1 MEGTTQKNAIQNGSR
16 NRVYLYVLLAVLV
29 LAVFF
34 LLLKLFFSD
43 RTLNAHLLKD
53 EIFLNENLVYT
64 DNTPGAKQWIWE
76 FGDGALSTAQNGFYR
91 FKRSGNYLVRLTV
104 DSKLQQ
110 QFAVVVKDTIAAPV
124 MDSVRITGPTSGT
137 TREQLRLEAEGEA
150 NIFEWSFGE
159 TGRVDVK
166 GRTAFYTY
174 NTPGKYRVMLR
185 TDRSPVPVFFLLN
198 ITEPDDPLNNMV
210 APGAGAQALRNDFK
224 VKLQN
229 IANGQDFRGN
239 YYYLVRKYLCNGE
252 RTSTQA
258 QDETGKKNSD
268 FYSYCI
274 GLTFSKGIVIDEV
287 TLSVA
292 PNSQCV
298 NLVNVQQHRLAQR

>member
-34 LLLKLFFSD
+34 LLMKLFFSD

-53 EIFLNENLVYT
+53 EIYLNESLVYT
-64 DNTPGAKQWIWE
+64 DNTPGAAKWTWE
-76 FGDGALSTAQNGFYR
+76 FGDGTLSTAQNGFYK
-91 FKRSGNYLVRLTV
+91 FKKSGTYLVRLTV
-104 DSKLQQ
+104 DNKLQQ
-110 QFAVVVKDTIAAPV
+110 QFAVNVKDTVAVPV
-124 MDSVRITGPTSGT
+124 MDSIRISGPTSGT
-137 TREQLRLEAEGEA
+137 TGEQLRLEADGEA

-174 NTPGKYRVMLR
+174 REAGRYRVMLR
-185 TDRSPVPVFFLLN
+185 TDKSPAPLYYLLT
-198 ITEPDDPLNNMV
+198 ITEPYNDLGDLV
-210 APGAGAQALRNDFK
+210 APGAGEQALKDDFK

-229 IANGQDFRGN
+229 IANGEDFKGN

-252 RTSTQA
+252 KTTVQA
-258 QDETGKKNSD
+258 EDETGKKKTD

-274 GLTFSKGIVIDEV
+274 GLTFSRSIVIDEV
-287 TLSVA
+287 TLNVA
-292 PNSQCV
+292 PKTKCV
-298 NLVNVQQHRLAQR
+298 GLVAVQQHRLSGK

>member
-34 LLLKLFFSD
+34 LLMKLFFSN

-53 EIFLNENLVYT
+53 EIFLNDNLVYN
-64 DNTPGAKQWIWE
+64 DNTPGADKWTWE
-76 FGDGALSTAQNGFYR
+76 FGDGSLSTSQGGVYR
-91 FKRSGNYLVRLTV
+91 FKKSGTYAVRLTV
-104 DSKLQQ
+104 DDKLQQ
-110 QFAVVVKDTIAAPV
+110 QFVVVVKDTVAAPV
-124 MDSVRITGPTSGT
+124 MDSIRVTGPTSGT
-137 TREQLRLEAEGEA
+137 TREQLRLEAEGDA
-150 NIFEWSFGE
+150 QNFEWSFGE

-174 NTPGKYRVMLR
+174 NTPGKYRVALR
-185 TDRSPVPVFFLLN
+185 TERSALPVYFLLT
-198 ITEPDDPLNNMV
+198 ITEPDDPLANLV
-210 APGAGAQALRNDFK
+210 APGAGAQALKDDFK

-252 RTSTQA
+252 RTKTEA
-258 QDETGKKNSD
+258 QDETGQKSSD

-274 GLTFSKGIVIDEV
+274 GLTFSKGIIIDEV
-287 TLSVA
+287 SLSVV

-298 NLVNVQQHRLAQR
+298 NLVNVQQHRLTQH